1 MTQNKIARLTGSLL
15 ARKGEAKPAASVID
29 FNVSGMFNRPV
40 EVASGTPATHPVAA
54 PDTARPAAGTLFPG
68 ACDTSTRTIDPDRL
82 PDPDALLRQL
92 TKHQDY
98 QPLDS
103 IGAPRAGEAP
113 GDDGPVVRPS
123 KRHALTVRLDPDRY
137 RRFKMMARIG
147 GRTNQEILLDALNKY
162 LDAPTGAGKPG
173 WADTEHAQHARDQN
187 QLGDDAVAAIAVELG
202 VIRALVERL
211 LADEPLCPTV

>member
-68 ACDTSTRTIDPDRL
+68 ACDTSARTIDPDQL

-92 TKHQDY
+92 TRHQNY

-103 IGAPRAGEAP
+103 TGAPRAGDAA
-113 GDDGPVVRPS
+113 GDDGPVHHS

-147 GRTNQEILLDALNKY
+147 GRTNQEILLDALNNY
-162 LDAPTGAGKPG
+162 LDVSTEAGK
-173 WADTEHAQHARDQN
+173 WDRADTERPGHAGDENR
-187 QLGDDAVAAIAVELG
+187 LGDDAVAAIAVELS

-211 LADEPLCPTV
+211 LADEPPCPTV